1 MSATKH
7 ELESFIATWEMEAKN
22 AVRMLEALPPD
33 KYDYR
38 PDMTG
43 RSLGELAWHLA
54 EIDAYMTFGVE
65 SGSFDLTSKPPNL
78 ERPREIKAI
87 LPGYRRIHEDAVVRV
102 NKLKPSDL
110 DRKLKFF
117 NGEMM
122 RVGDILWGALL
133 HHLIHHRGQ
142 LALMN
147 RLAGGRTPGI
157 YGPNR
162 EETAAMRAAAQ
173 AKA

>member
-1 MSATKH
+1 MATSKH
-7 ELESFIATWEMEAKN
+7 ELEQFIATWDMEAKN
-22 AVRMLEALPPD
+22 TLRMLESLPAD

-38 PDMTG
+38 PDMSG

-54 EIDAYMTFGVE
+54 ETDAYMTYCIEVG
-65 SGSFDLTSKPPNL
+65 GFDLGKKPPNI
-78 ERPREIKAI
+78 ERPREVKA
-87 LPGYRRIHEDAVVRV
+87 LAPGYARVHGDAMARV
-102 NKLKPSDL
+102 SKLKPSDF
-110 DRKLKFF
+110 DRKMKFF
-117 NGEMM
+117 TGEEM

-142 LALMN
+142 LCLMN
-147 RLAGGRTPGI
+147 RLAGGKSPGL

-173 AKA
+173 AKG